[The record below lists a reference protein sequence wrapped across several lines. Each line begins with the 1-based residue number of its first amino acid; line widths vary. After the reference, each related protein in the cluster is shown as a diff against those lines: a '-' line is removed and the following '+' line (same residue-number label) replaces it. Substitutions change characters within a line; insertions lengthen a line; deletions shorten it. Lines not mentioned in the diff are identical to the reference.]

1 VSTALVFWLSV
12 SVTRAPM
19 ISVAAAVCT
28 LGIEPR
34 LYNYPKVVA
43 AVVVTWACWRCIDRP
58 VMSRACALGAS
69 VAAAVTCA
77 LGASVAAAV
86 TIALIAPDFWML
98 ATQGRVARIVEV
110 QTSGAHPIEDWAPPG
125 SVGMR
130 GLTRWLHEC
139 PAPSDRVLVMGY
151 HPQVFF
157 YAERPF
163 AAGMVVS
170 YSSYFTDPASQ
181 RHAVSRLR
189 QESVLIVITDS
200 PRRLQDQYALIGAYV
215 AGRFTLV
222 AKSGFGDSESYEVL
236 VDRSRRSVRTV
247 RVADVSL
254 PCFVPRQAGGEA
266 F

>member
-1 VSTALVFWLSV
+1 MSTALVFWLSV

-34 LYNYPKVVA
+34 LYNYPQVVA

-58 VMSRACALGAS
+58 VMSRA
-69 VAAAVTCA
+69 CA

-189 QESVLIVITDS
+189 QESVLIVITGLATPS
-200 PRRLQDQYALIGAYV
+200 PTKFWSTG
-215 AGRFTLV
+215 LV
-222 AKSGFGDSESYEVL
+222 APSERCAWQTCRCRASFPGRPAV
-236 VDRSRRSVRTV
+236 RRF
-247 RVADVSL
+247 D
-254 PCFVPRQAGGEA
+254 PRGRRGILG
-266 F
+266 

>member
-1 VSTALVFWLSV
+1 LLVSPLGVALAWFGKRRGLVPAADFGKILTLAVLCLILLLLLVRGNLDSRLGDVAGPCFVLLACTMTLSIRWSRQRRGWARGDALAGV
-12 SVTRAPM
+12 
-19 ISVAAAVCT
+19 
-28 LGIEPR
+28 L
-34 LYNYPKVVA
+34 VVA
-43 AVVVTWACWRCIDRP
+43 TLTWGSLGVV
-58 VMSRACALGAS
+58 S
-69 VAAAVTCA
+69 
-77 LGASVAAAV
+77 
-86 TIALIAPDFWML
+86 PD
-98 ATQGRVARIVEV
+98 G
-110 QTSGAHPIEDWAPPG
+110 
-125 SVGMR
+125 
-130 GLTRWLHEC
+130 